1 MKTAGFVLALFFS
14 FSCWASTGD
23 GSRPEAEYY
32 VAAYAQHYRVP
43 VDFVRALIEQESS
56 WHTCVIS
63 RKGAAG
69 LMQLMP
75 DTAKKLNV
83 QDRCDVKQNISGGV
97 RHLAGLMAK
106 FNGDLRLVAAA
117 YYAGERVVE
126 IRGLQ
131 YANPEVVGYV
141 ASIRERVERQRQFRS
156 AKVQRISGRTR

>member
-1 MKTAGFVLALFFS
+1 MKTARLLLALLFACPS
-14 FSCWASTGD
+14 YADTGNA
-23 GSRPEAEYY
+23 RQEAEYY
-32 VAAYAQHYRVP
+32 AAAYARHYGVP
-43 VDFVRALIEQESS
+43 VDFVRALIEQESG
-56 WHTCVIS
+56 WHRCAIS

-106 FNGDLRLVAAA
+106 FHGDLRLVAAA

-126 IRGLQ
+126 THGLH
-131 YANPEVVGYV
+131 YANPDVVGYV
-141 ASIRERVERQRQFRS
+141 ASIRERVERQRRFRS
-156 AKVQRISGRTR
+156 TSVQRILGRTR

>member
-23 GSRPEAEYY
+23 GSRQED

-43 VDFVRALIEQESS
+43 VDFVRALIEQESG
-56 WHTCVIS
+56 WHRCAIS

-83 QDRCDVKQNISGGV
+83 QDRCDVKQNIFGGV
-97 RHLAGLMAK
+97 CHLAGLMIK
-106 FNGDLRLVAAA
+106 FHGGTITRVSGWSKPAVFSMPTRTLLV
-117 YYAGERVVE
+117 
-126 IRGLQ
+126 
-131 YANPEVVGYV
+131 
-141 ASIRERVERQRQFRS
+141 
-156 AKVQRISGRTR
+156 T

>member
-1 MKTAGFVLALFFS
+1 MKTAGFVLALLFS

-23 GSRPEAEYY
+23 RSRQEAEYY
-32 VAAYAQHYRVP
+32 VAAYARHYGVP
-43 VDFVRALIEQESS
+43 VEFVRAVVEQESG
-56 WHTCVIS
+56 WHRCAIS

-83 QDRCDVKQNISGGV
+83 HDRCDVRQNISGGV
-97 RHLAGLMAK
+97 RHLVGLMAK

-126 IRGLQ
+126 TRGLQ
-131 YANPEVVGYV
+131 YANPDVVGYV
-141 ASIRERVERQRQFRS
+141 ANIRERVERQRQFRS
-156 AKVQRISGRTR
+156 ARVQRISGRTR

>member
-1 MKTAGFVLALFFS
+1 MKTAGFLLSLLFS
-14 FSCWASTGD
+14 FSCWASAGD
-23 GSRPEAEYY
+23 RSRQEAEYY

-43 VDFVRALIEQESS
+43 VDFVRALIEQESG
-56 WHTCVIS
+56 WHRCAIS

-75 DTAKKLNV
+75 DTGKKLNV

-106 FNGDLRLVAAA
+106 FHGDLRLVAAA

-131 YANPEVVGYV
+131 YANADVVGYV
-141 ASIRERVERQRQFRS
+141 ANIRERVERQRQFRS
-156 AKVQRISGRTR
+156 ASVQRASRRTR